1 MTSTMAFK
9 VFLSYSLDPSEESLA
24 WRLQTLAASHGV
36 EMYVPRRGSPPSRQ
50 KALNSEAMNAI
61 HRADC
66 VLAIITEKADQ
77 VVEGELKHALA
88 LQKVVLPIVSQ
99 ALANNRLLS
108 QFPRVFTFSPA
119 DNPGKLET
127 EVVEF
132 LKRQEL
138 SKEKQQAM
146 GALVA
151 VGVGL
156 LLLFSL
162 SEK

>member
-1 MTSTMAFK
+1 MAFK
-9 VFLSYSLDPSEESLA
+9 VFLSYSLDSSEEALA
-24 WRLQTLAASHGV
+24 WRLQTLAAAHGV
-36 EMYVPRRGSPPSRQ
+36 EMYVPRRGSSPSQQ
-50 KALNSEAMNAI
+50 KTFANEAMNAI
-61 HRADC
+61 NRSDC

-77 VVEGELKHALA
+77 AVEGELKHALA
-88 LQKVVLPIVSQ
+88 RQKVVLPIVSQ
-99 ALANNRLLS
+99 GLANNRLLA
-108 QFPRVFTFSPA
+108 QFPRVFTFSPD
-119 DNPGKLET
+119 DNLGKLEMQ
-127 EVVEF
+127 VVEF
-132 LKRQEL
+132 LKLQKL

>member
-1 MTSTMAFK
+1 MSTMAFK
-9 VFLSYSLDPSEESLA
+9 VFLSYSLDPGEESLA

-50 KALNSEAMNAI
+50 KALTIEAMSAI
-61 HRADC
+61 NRSDC
-66 VLAIITEKADQ
+66 VLAILTEKADQ
-77 VVEGELKHALA
+77 AVEGELKHALTQ
-88 LQKVVLPIVSQ
+88 QKFVLPIVSRG
-99 ALANNRLLS
+99 LANTRLLA
-108 QFPRVFTFSPA
+108 QFPRVFTFSPT

-127 EVVEF
+127 EVVDF
-132 LKRQEL
+132 LKMQKL
-138 SKEKQQAM
+138 SKEKQQAI

-156 LLLFSL
+156 MLLFSL